1 MGFKVSVIVPIYNG
15 EKYIEN
21 VCKQLQSQTLNDIE
35 VILVDDGSKDNS
47 RKIAD
52 ECSRKYNNVI
62 SIHQENKGVSVAR
75 NQGISIAT
83 GEYLGFV
90 DVDDS
95 IDADMYESLYYAAK
109 NNNLDVVCMEDMW
122 STEKLSI
129 IIDKKEILSNFC
141 LFKIGMS
148 ACNKLF
154 KKSLYPR
161 FSFPEGK
168 RINEDAMAV
177 YRALSSAERIGCINI
192 DKYHYNRHEG
202 SSSRSTVFT
211 EKYFDAIEIAD
222 VMYNEIIEMYPS
234 LLDMAEARR
243 ARTYLR
249 ISKIYYM
256 RGAPKEYKNRIKELK
271 RYLKELP
278 KNKLTFFFSKF
289 DLIRYVLY
297 SYAKPLFLI
306 LIKTI
311 DKK

>member
-15 EKYIEN
+15 ERYIEN
-21 VCKQLQSQTLNDIE
+21 VCKQLKSQTLSDIE

-62 SIHQENKGVSVAR
+62 SIHQENQGVSVAR

-109 NNNLDVVCMEDMW
+109 NNNLDVICMEKVGRHG
-122 STEKLSI
+122 ELSI
-129 IIDKKEILSNFC
+129 ITEKTEILKNFC
-141 LFKIGMS
+141 FFKIRMS
-148 ACNKLF
+148 ACYKLF
-154 KKSLYPR
+154 KRSLCPN

-177 YRALSSAERIGCINI
+177 YRALLHSERVGCINI
-192 DKYHYNRHEG
+192 DKYHYNQHEG
-202 SSSRSTVFT
+202 SSSRASIFT
-211 EKYFDAIEIAD
+211 DKYFDAIEIAD
-222 VMYNEIIEMYPS
+222 MIYNEIIDKYPS
-234 LLDMAEARR
+234 MYDIAEARK

-249 ISKIYYM
+249 ISKVYCL
-256 RGAPKEYKNRIKELK
+256 RGAPKEYKHKINELK
-271 RYLKELP
+271 KYLKALP
-278 KNKLTFFFSKF
+278 KNKLTIYFNKYDF
-289 DLIRYVLY
+289 IRYILY
-297 SYAKPLFLI
+297 LYAKPLFL
-306 LIKTI
+306 LMIKTI
-311 DKK
+311 DK